1 MITMFITEYDRQNI
15 YPEIS
20 MRSRTCTL
28 LENKIKRDKANFAE
42 RQLTAIFVQTSINYF
57 QG

>member
-42 RQLTAIFVQTSINYF
+42 RQLTSINYF